1 MNKDYG
7 QSPDRPTS
15 ILNLTILDASTLT
28 PDGRVSADTRIQVG
42 VRSAEVNTTHP
53 MVISTPTQRIPDV
66 LFNAILE
73 RSEAVAYGKEL
84 ELSFPEQFLSIETF
98 ESDTLFDSERYSG
111 HEPVIYAVNSL
122 LTQKFGAGSALE
134 RGQIR
139 YRATP
144 ASLIVGAVLY
154 DNLDSLSDALQP
166 KRDGIVSRSIQID
179 SDEGPLFKEYHRM
192 CSILVLLEGAEH
204 LPESTPSYSEIRWI
218 SVAEY
223 QQMSRSRS
231 LIHIGDQFSEQS
243 LDYCIHG
250 MCLCSSFVVL
260 DRENQ
265 QSASV

>member
-1 MNKDYG
+1 MNYNYG

-15 ILNLTILDASTLT
+15 ILNLTILDAGTLT
-28 PDGRVSADTRIQVG
+28 PEGKVSADTRIQVG
-42 VRSAEVNTTHP
+42 VRSTEVNTTHP
-53 MVISTPTQRIPDV
+53 HVISTPTQRIPDV

-73 RSEAVAYGKEL
+73 RSQGVAYGKEL
-84 ELSFPEQFLSIETF
+84 ELSFPEQFLSIHTF
-98 ESDTLFDSERYSG
+98 ESNNLFDSERHSG

-122 LTQKFGAGSALE
+122 LAQKFGTGSALE

-139 YRATP
+139 YRAAP

-154 DNLDSLSDALQP
+154 DNLDNLSEALRP
-166 KRDGIVSRSIQID
+166 KRDGIISRSIQVD
-179 SDEGPLFKEYHRM
+179 SDEGSLFKEYHRM

-204 LPESTPSYSEIRWI
+204 IPDSTPSYSEIRWI

-231 LIHIGDQFSEQS
+231 LIHISDQFSAQS

-265 QSASV
+265 QNG

>member
-1 MNKDYG
+1 MNYDYG
-7 QSPDRPTS
+7 QSPEWPTS

-28 PDGRVSADTRIQVG
+28 PEGKVNADTRIQVG
-42 VRSAEVNTTHP
+42 VRSTEVNTTHP
-53 MVISTPTQRIPDV
+53 HVISTPTQRIPDV

-73 RSEAVAYGKEL
+73 SSQGGAAYGKEL
-84 ELSFPEQFLSIETF
+84 ELSFPEQFLSIQTF
-98 ESDTLFDSERYSG
+98 ESDSLFDNEQYSG

-154 DNLDSLSDALQP
+154 DNLDNLSDALQP
-166 KRDGIVSRSIQID
+166 KRDGIVSRSIQVD
-179 SDEGPLFKEYHRM
+179 SEEGSLFKEYHRM

-204 LPESTPSYSEIRWI
+204 IPDSTPSYSEIRWI

-223 QQMSRSRS
+223 QQMSRSR
-231 LIHIGDQFSEQS
+231 
-243 LDYCIHG
+243 
-250 MCLCSSFVVL
+250 
-260 DRENQ
+260 
-265 QSASV
+265 

>member
-1 MNKDYG
+1 MNYDYG

-28 PDGRVSADTRIQVG
+28 PEGKVGADTRIQVG
-42 VRSAEVNTTHP
+42 VRSTEVNTTHP
-53 MVISTPTQRIPDV
+53 HVISTPTQRIPDV

-73 RSEAVAYGKEL
+73 RSQGVAYGKEL
-84 ELSFPEQFLSIETF
+84 ELSFPEQFLSIHTF
-98 ESDTLFDSERYSG
+98 ESGIFFDSHRYSG

-122 LTQKFGAGSALE
+122 LAQKLGAGSALE

-139 YRATP
+139 YRAAP

-154 DNLDSLSDALQP
+154 DNLDNLSDALQP
-166 KRDGIVSRSIQID
+166 RRDGIISRSIQVD

-192 CSILVLLEGAEH
+192 CSVLVLLDGAERI
-204 LPESTPSYSEIRWI
+204 PDSTPSYSEIRWI

-231 LIHIGDQFSEQS
+231 LIHISDQFSEQS

-260 DRENQ
+260 DREKQ
-265 QSASV
+265 QDG

>member
-1 MNKDYG
+1 MSHKYG
-7 QSPDRPTS
+7 QSPEKPTS

-28 PDGRVSADTRIQVG
+28 PDGKVTADTRIQVG

-66 LFNAILE
+66 LFNALLD
-73 RSEAVAYGKEL
+73 RSKAVDYGKEL
-84 ELSFPEQFLSIETF
+84 ELSFPEQFLSIHTF
-98 ESDTLFDSERYSG
+98 DYDTLFDNERYSS

-154 DNLDSLSDALQP
+154 DNLDNLSDTLQS

-179 SDEGPLFKEYHRM
+179 SDEGEAALFKEYHQM
-192 CSILVLLEGAEH
+192 CSVLVLLDGAEH
-204 LPESTPSYSEIRWI
+204 IPDSTPSYSEIRWI

-260 DRENQ
+260 DRG
-265 QSASV
+265 SSV